1 MATGRGLAMSKSK
14 VCDDFGE
21 QYQALLKLF
30 ESLSC
35 LHDRTIQ
42 LFKGHMCKS
51 CNTLFPTE
59 DVLSARVAT
68 DKGVQSS
75 RVRQLLYVEV
85 LGYWI
90 VQLLLT
96 SISHP

>member
-1 MATGRGLAMSKSK
+1 MSKSK

-30 ESLSC
+30 EIFSC

-42 LFKGHMCKS
+42 LFKGHICKS
-51 CNTLFPTE
+51 CNASFPTE

-68 DKGVQSS
+68 DKGVQIS
-75 RVRQLLYVEV
+75 RIRKLLHVEV

-90 VQLLLT
+90 VQLLT